1 MPTHVSTRPHSL
13 SVFATTLATLAVAA
27 GGLLAPLAQAAS
39 EYPKRAITL
48 VVPGPAGGT
57 PDVTARQLAEQ
68 LHQHLGQPVLIDNRA
83 GAAGGIGA
91 AAAAQAK
98 PDGYTLLMGFAQT
111 MAINPVT
118 FRTLNYDPV
127 NDFTPVAR
135 LVEFELGL
143 VVPES
148 VPATTVPEL
157 VQWLEDN
164 QDKAA
169 FGSFGPGTPSQFAG
183 QMFTRK
189 AGVDA
194 VHVPYKGSAPLVNE
208 LLGGRVHFG
217 FVVPQVAMP
226 HVKAGKLR
234 MLAVTGPE
242 RSAQLPD
249 VPTMQELGYDEVVA
263 GGWYGVFAPQGTP
276 EPIVTQV
283 SEAVKA
289 SVESPAFAK
298 LLEQQDLRAAWL
310 DGPSLGEFQQ
320 YEIDR
325 WRDIA
330 ERTNFQAQD

>member
-1 MPTHVSTRPHSL
+1 M
-13 SVFATTLATLAVAA
+13 AAATLA
-27 GGLLAPLAQAAS
+27 APTAHAAS
-39 EYPKRAITL
+39 DYPTRPITL
-48 VVPGPAGGT
+48 IVPGPAGGT

-68 LHQHLGQPVLIDNRA
+68 MHAQLGQPVLIDNRA
-83 GAAGGIGA
+83 GAAGAIGA
-91 AAAAQAK
+91 TAAAQAE

-111 MAINPVT
+111 MAINAVT
-118 FRTLNYDPV
+118 FKELTYDPV
-127 NDFTPVAR
+127 DDFTPVSR

-148 VPATTVPEL
+148 VPVNTVPEL

-164 QDKAA
+164 ADQAA

-194 VHVPYKGSAPLVNE
+194 VHVPFKGSAPLVNE

-226 HVKAGKLR
+226 HVQSGKLR
-234 MLAVTGPE
+234 MLAVTGQE
-242 RSAQLPD
+242 RSERMPD
-249 VPTMQELGYDEVVA
+249 VPTMQELGFDEVVA
-263 GGWYGVFAPQGTP
+263 GGWYGVFAPKGTP
-276 EPIVTQV
+276 DNVVAKLGTAIDTSLQ
-283 SEAVKA
+283 
-289 SVESPAFAK
+289 SPDLAR

-310 DGPSLGEFQQ
+310 DGPSFGEFQQ
-320 YEIDR
+320 NEINR

-330 ERTNFQAQD
+330 ERTNFQVQD